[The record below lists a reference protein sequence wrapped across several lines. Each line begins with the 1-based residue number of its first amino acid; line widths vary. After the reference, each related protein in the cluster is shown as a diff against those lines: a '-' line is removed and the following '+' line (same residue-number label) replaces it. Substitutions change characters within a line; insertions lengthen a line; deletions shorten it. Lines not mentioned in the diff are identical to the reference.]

1 MLLVD
6 TKAQRIIADEECK
19 ESYAAREPYGEWLDR
34 NLLHIEDLKIPN
46 RKIPT
51 HTQEMRDRLYKVF
64 GYSYEDVKSV
74 ILPMAQNGIEQTAS
88 MGHDVPLAVLS
99 KQHQLLFNYFKQLFA
114 QVTNPPIDSLR
125 EKIVTDTTVY
135 IGSDGNLLQDQ
146 ADNCRVLEVENPIL
160 TGVELMKIKD
170 LNQPGF
176 RTEVISLLYY
186 KNTSLEKALEQ
197 LNISV
202 DRAYQRGYNI
212 IILSDRGVD
221 ENHVPIPS
229 LLAVSSVEQ
238 HLVQTKKRTAV
249 SLILG
254 RAARCSSVCDHPRLR
269 CACHQPV
276 PRA

>member
-1 MLLVD
+1 
-6 TKAQRIIADEECK
+6 
-19 ESYAAREPYGEWLDR
+19 
-34 NLLHIEDLKIPN
+34 
-46 RKIPT
+46 
-51 HTQEMRDRLYKVF
+51 MRDRLYKVF

-170 LNQPGF
+170 LDQPGF

-249 SLILG
+249 SLILE
-254 RAARCSSVCDHPRLR
+254 
-269 CACHQPV
+269 
-276 PRA
+276 

>member
-19 ESYAAREPYGEWLDR
+19 EAYAAREPYGEWLDR

-114 QVTNPPIDSLR
+114 QVTNPPIDALR
-125 EKIVTDTTVY
+125 EK
-135 IGSDGNLLQDQ
+135 S
-146 ADNCRVLEVENPIL
+146 
-160 TGVELMKIKD
+160 
-170 LNQPGF
+170 
-176 RTEVISLLYY
+176 RTCS
-186 KNTSLEKALEQ
+186 
-197 LNISV
+197 
-202 DRAYQRGYNI
+202 
-212 IILSDRGVD
+212 
-221 ENHVPIPS
+221 
-229 LLAVSSVEQ
+229 
-238 HLVQTKKRTAV
+238 
-249 SLILG
+249 
-254 RAARCSSVCDHPRLR
+254 CSSNCLIDWLTADCEINRF
-269 CACHQPV
+269 CAAAEIFPM
-276 PRA
+276 RATS